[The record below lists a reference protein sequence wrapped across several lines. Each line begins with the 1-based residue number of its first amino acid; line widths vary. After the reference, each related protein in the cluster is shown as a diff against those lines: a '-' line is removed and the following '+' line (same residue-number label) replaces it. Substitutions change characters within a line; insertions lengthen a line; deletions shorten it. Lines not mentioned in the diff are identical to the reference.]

1 MNRPSMIAPSTVSTA
16 FLRPSLRPSVLALGL
31 AASALLTAL
40 APLPASAASHSSTT
54 FIAEQD
60 LNGDGKVLLAEFKLG
75 REVEFVRMDFNADG
89 QLSEAEYLGE
99 FEGRLMLRLGKIA
112 DPEKRR
118 EEQQRQMR
126 QAKVRFGVLDTDKN
140 GSISLEEFMATG
152 LRMFKLHDRNEDS
165 VVDEVDVKLAED
177 DRKAGKTSFVSP

>member
-1 MNRPSMIAPSTVSTA
+1 MNRLSMIAKSAVS
-16 FLRPSLRPSVLALGL
+16 LPSLHLPVAALAL
-31 AASALLTAL
+31 AALTLLMAG
-40 APLPASAASHSSTT
+40 PASAASHSSTT
-54 FIAEQD
+54 FISEQD
-60 LNGDGKVLLAEFKLG
+60 INGDGKVSLTEFKLG
-75 REVEFVRMDFNADG
+75 REVEFLRMDFNADG

-99 FEGRLMLRLGKIA
+99 FEGRLMVRLSKIA

-152 LRMFKLHDRNEDS
+152 LSMFKMHDRNQDG
-165 VVDEVDVKLAED
+165 VVDEVDVKIAED
-177 DRKAGKTSFVSP
+177 ERKAGKTSFVSP